1 MAEVL
6 HAAPPSI
13 YSRDESRH
21 RAAIEDAE
29 ENLSELRWFE
39 REFGLSVGELESD
52 EWVLDLFTLPSTMM
66 HCQEARL
73 RVDSVVGSVGMNDQ
87 ARSDI
92 MLAVGEAVANA
103 VEHGNGNDPSRS
115 FTVRCLAAP
124 GRVFISISDEGPGF
138 CPEDIPS
145 IEEAMML
152 ERGRGIHCMNAV
164 MDEVR
169 FEFGRGTTVRMAK
182 LG

>member
-6 HAAPPSI
+6 EAAPPTI
-13 YSRDESRH
+13 CSRDETRH

-29 ENLSELRWFE
+29 EKLSEIRWFE
-39 REFGLSVGELESD
+39 QEFGLNAGEVDLD
-52 EWVLDLFTLPSTMM
+52 KWIMDLFTLPSTML

-73 RVDSVVGSVGMNDQ
+73 RVDSIAGSVGMNEA

-124 GRVFISISDEGPGF
+124 GRVFVSISDEGPGF
-138 CPEDIPS
+138 CPDELPS

-152 ERGRGIHCMNAV
+152 ERGRGIHCMTAV
-164 MDEVR
+164 MDKVR
-169 FEFGRGTTVRMAK
+169 FEFGHGTTVRMAK